1 MRSSVDFGKNHKLPA
16 VSPAYWKLAETASK
30 VELLQRID
38 VLEEENQRLK
48 AEVARLRKDQNREV
62 RTAREKPF
70 GNDTPSSKVTFKP
83 DAEVTRVANRGG
95 ATKGHEGHGRKRSA
109 DVADETVAIER
120 PQTCDRCGERLVDF
134 KVEERTVRIAVPP
147 HYRTLRYLIKSGW
160 CESCNRQ
167 VSQKVRGVLPRFSV
181 ANPLLAQNVMDRFV
195 YGMTVGTISARMG
208 IGKSTLFNEYARL
221 SEILKPCT
229 ERLLELYR
237 LAPVKGADETTWRC
251 DGQNGYVYGFF
262 TQDVALFRF
271 RGTRKMCVAEEV
283 FGEGDHIGVLVRDRF
298 PGYDNSFKG
307 KQQYCFEHLKRDCK
321 ELLEKEPQNAE
332 YQKFVPAFVSLLREA
347 MQLRGRGLE
356 DDDYYEEAKRIK
368 DEMLK
373 MINAQAKDPGLQKYQ
388 DIFRRHP
395 ERIFQWAE
403 NRSVPAENNMSER
416 GVRRTVIAR
425 KVCGGSQSKDALMV
439 REVLQSVIES
449 LRLRYADPVAK
460 LTEALDAYAMDSR
473 VCIPDMLFPLPTHQ
487 A

>member
-1 MRSSVDFGKNHKLPA
+1 M
-16 VSPAYWKLAETASK
+16 SPAYWKLAETASK

-70 GNDTPSSKVTFKP
+70 GNDTPSSKITFKP
-83 DAEVTRVANRGG
+83 DAGMTRVANRGG
-95 ATKGHEGHGRKRSA
+95 AAKGHEGHGRKRYA
-109 DVADETVAIER
+109 DAVDETVTVER
-120 PQTCDRCGERLVDF
+120 PQACDRCGEQLVDF
-134 KVEERTVRIAVPP
+134 KVEERTVRIAIPP
-147 HYRTLRYLIKSGW
+147 HYRTLRYLIQSGW

-195 YGMTVGTISARMG
+195 YGMTVGTISARTG
-208 IGKSTLFNEYARL
+208 IGKGTLFSEYARL

-332 YQKFVPAFVSLLREA
+332 YHREDLS
-347 MQLRGRGLE
+347 M
-356 DDDYYEEAKRIK
+356 
-368 DEMLK
+368 
-373 MINAQAKDPGLQKYQ
+373 
-388 DIFRRHP
+388 
-395 ERIFQWAE
+395 
-403 NRSVPAENNMSER
+403 
-416 GVRRTVIAR
+416 
-425 KVCGGSQSKDALMV
+425 GG
-439 REVLQSVIES
+439 ES
-449 LRLRYADPVAK
+449 
-460 LTEALDAYAMDSR
+460 
-473 VCIPDMLFPLPTHQ
+473 
-487 A
+487 